1 MEHQSSLRAYAGE
14 EAIQIRAIKPAPLG
28 DFLETFFFFFF
39 VRRTHAPPRIPGRR
53 LSEWPE
59 SRCARALMLG
69 SSDGCSRTLE
79 AQVEQR
85 WLSAYVR
92 GDSPNSLLG
101 LLVTPWP
108 WLDMRAGEMV
118 MQHRMP
124 DACAQLSSSERARC
138 ILCIPVQVC
147 DMSEQR
153 RDLVRIPDRESTGEP
168 FQINWLWGEGVAS
181 GVM

>member
-1 MEHQSSLRAYAGE
+1 
-14 EAIQIRAIKPAPLG
+14 
-28 DFLETFFFFFF
+28 
-39 VRRTHAPPRIPGRR
+39 
-53 LSEWPE
+53 
-59 SRCARALMLG
+59 
-69 SSDGCSRTLE
+69 
-79 AQVEQR
+79 
-85 WLSAYVR
+85 
-92 GDSPNSLLG
+92 
-101 LLVTPWP
+101 
-108 WLDMRAGEMV
+108 MV